1 MFFQVL
7 FFDNM
12 GRSIIGNG
20 EELLREQIL
29 SMNWLAE
36 GITGE
41 LPDMEDYPSGQV
53 LSTGKIV

>member
-1 MFFQVL
+1 
-7 FFDNM
+7 M